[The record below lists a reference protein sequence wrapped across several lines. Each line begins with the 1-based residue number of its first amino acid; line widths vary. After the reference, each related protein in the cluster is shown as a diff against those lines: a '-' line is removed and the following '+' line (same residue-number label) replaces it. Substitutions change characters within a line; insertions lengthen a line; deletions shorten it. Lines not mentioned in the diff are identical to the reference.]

1 MLRGESHSRRQAPE
15 SQDLIV
21 VLPNRCVA
29 SPCEGCRHHDRCKAQ
44 SLACASLELFENA
57 GRFSAYAPRQPTAAI
72 FQRIHVPHPPRPSAE
87 ERRRARE
94 ALAVTLQRESS
105 EV

>member
-1 MLRGESHSRRQAPE
+1 MLQGESHSRRQSPATE
-15 SQDLIV
+15 ELILV
-21 VLPNRCVA
+21 RPKLCNG

-44 SLACASLELFENA
+44 SLACVALELYESS
-57 GRFSAYAPRQPTAAI
+57 GRFSQFAPRQPTAAI
-72 FQRIHVPHPPRPSAE
+72 FERIHAPHPPRPSAE